1 MGERTHTYQPSTVD
15 RAIVSSSSETQK
27 TGFSKVILALA
38 LALTMPTC
46 ALLKERCQEVTF
58 IEGIL
63 KWRLGRKPHASR
75 FMACE
80 DCKHGLW
87 SAVVESLTVQWRG
100 RAKDRAKPSLF
111 LNMGKGLQTKGSV
124 PAERLNRRA
133 EDILEDGRKGPVS
146 LTSSLLYSVEF
157 QQL

>member
-1 MGERTHTYQPSTVD
+1 
-15 RAIVSSSSETQK
+15 
-27 TGFSKVILALA
+27 
-38 LALTMPTC
+38 
-46 ALLKERCQEVTF
+46 
-58 IEGIL
+58 
-63 KWRLGRKPHASR
+63 
-75 FMACE
+75 
-80 DCKHGLW
+80 
-87 SAVVESLTVQWRG
+87 VESLTVQGRG

-146 LTSSLLYSVEF
+146 PTSSLLYSVEF